1 MQPIPAQ
8 RFVGHR
14 VARVEDP
21 RLLTGRGRYVDD
33 ISVPGMLHA
42 HFVRS
47 PLAHARIRSI
57 DVGAARRHPG
67 VVAVYTGAEMEELT
81 HPFMGLLPLPDLY
94 HPMYFALASDRVRV
108 VGDPVALIIA
118 ESRYVAEDAAQLV
131 VVDYEELAP
140 VATIA
145 QALDPTRPAIWPGPG
160 GNVLQRDR
168 RDYGD
173 VDGAFR
179 VADRVVR
186 ETFVQHRYSN
196 QPMETRGCIA
206 EVDAVT
212 GTVEYHSATQN
223 SHLMK
228 WSLAALTGRRPVWQS
243 LVEIARQ
250 RERMA
255 GLLQKAKAM
264 AAANKAAAAAKDAEE
279 AEAHDHEHA
288 HPDHE
293 HAHLIEEPIGEGMVA
308 PVSPGKSMMQTF
320 LREPVRLLHLTRMLL
335 GLLARDPVTLPR
347 VTAQDIGGAFGAKVL
362 PTREDV
368 AVLAAAVDLGRS
380 VKWIEDRNEH
390 LLVGGQAREE
400 TLEVEAALTDDGTLL
415 GLRVHM
421 AMDQGAY
428 PAFPF
433 SAAMYPLMIR
443 TMMPGPYRLPALS
456 FTTTLTASNK
466 ATYVAYRGPWAV
478 ETWVR
483 ERMLDVAARE
493 LGIGRDEIRLRN
505 IIGPE
510 ELPRK
515 MLTGPT
521 LDVRMSARTTLERAL
536 QLADL
541 EHWPEIQAAAR
552 AEGRCLGLGF
562 ATFIEAAPGPPDFQE
577 SIMPGGSG
585 GLLEGEPAW
594 SVLEADGTVSVYTQ
608 QMPHGQGHETTL
620 AQVAADALGV
630 PIEQVRVRYGD
641 TSITPFGLSGTGGSR
656 SAPMAGGAVTYSA
669 RALREKVLDVAA
681 DLLEAS
687 RDDLVIDDGEVH
699 VAGVPAVA
707 VSFADV
713 AAARPGQQLR
723 GEFSFDGGEGGW
735 AQATHVC
742 WVDVDLQTG
751 RVRIDRYVAVEDCG
765 ELINPNVVD
774 GQVSGGVVQGIGAVL
789 YERSF
794 YDDQAN
800 FQAGTFM
807 DYLLPTAAEVPEI
820 EIHHVETPT
829 DIEVNYRGVGEGGMI
844 VAPAALTNAIEDA
857 LAHLGVRITEQHLP
871 PARILE
877 LAGVINPDA

>member
-1 MQPIPAQ
+1 MREAIAG
-8 RFVGHR
+8 RLVGTR

-21 RLLTGRGRYVDD
+21 RLLTGAGRYVDD
-33 ISVPGMLHA
+33 VTVPGMLHA

-47 PLAHARIRSI
+47 PFAHAVIRGI
-57 DVGAARRHPG
+57 DVDAARQLLG
-67 VVAVYTGAEMEELT
+67 VVAVYTAADMVALT
-81 HPFMGLLPLPDLY
+81 HPFMGFLPLPDLY
-94 HPMYFALASDRVRV
+94 HPVYYALAVGRVRV

-118 ESRYVAEDAAQLV
+118 TTRYVAEDAAQLV
-131 VVDYEELAP
+131 VVDYDELAP
-140 VATIA
+140 IATIA
-145 QALDPTRPAIWPGPG
+145 HALDPSRPAIWPAPG
-160 GNVLQRDR
+160 GNVLQRDEAR
-168 RDYGD
+168 YGD
-173 VDGAFR
+173 VDAAFAD
-179 VADRVVR
+179 ADRVVR
-186 ETFVQHRYSN
+186 ERFVQHRYSN
-196 QPMETRGCIA
+196 QPMETRGCVA
-206 EVDAVT
+206 EVDPVA
-212 GTVEYHSATQN
+212 GTVQYHAATQN
-223 SHLMK
+223 SHLLK

-255 GLLQKAKAM
+255 GLFQRAKAM
-264 AAANKAAAAAKDAEE
+264 SAANKAASSADAEPN
-279 AEAHDHEHA
+279 HHA
-288 HPDHE
+288 
-293 HAHLIEEPIGEGMVA
+293 IEEPIGEGLSA
-308 PVSPGKSMMQTF
+308 PMSPGKAMAQTF
-320 LREPVRLLHLTRMLL
+320 LREPIRIVYLARMVL

-347 VTAQDIGGAFGAKVL
+347 VTAQDIGGAFGVKVL

-390 LLVGGQAREE
+390 LLIAGQAREE
-400 TLEVEAALTDDGTLL
+400 TLDVEAALRDDGTLL

-421 AMDQGAY
+421 TMDQGAY

-443 TMMPGPYRLPALS
+443 TMLPGPYRVPALG

-483 ERMLDVAARE
+483 ERVLDIAARE

-505 IIGPE
+505 IIGPD

-536 QLADL
+536 AIADL
-541 EHWPEIQAAAR
+541 EHWPERQAAAR
-552 AEGRCLGLGF
+552 AEGRVLGLGF

-585 GLLEGEPAW
+585 GLLSGEPAR

-620 AQVAADALGV
+620 AQVAADELGV

-641 TSITPFGLSGTGGSR
+641 TSLTPFGLSGTGGSR

-669 RALREKVLDVAA
+669 RALRGHILDVAA
-681 DLLEAS
+681 DLLEAP
-687 RDDLVIDDGEVH
+687 RDDLVVDEGAIH
-699 VAGVPAVA
+699 VAGVPSIS

-713 AAARPGQQLR
+713 AGARPGESLR
-723 GEFSFDGGEGGW
+723 GDFDYDGGEGGW

-742 WVDVDLQTG
+742 WVEVDLNTG
-751 RVRIDRYVAVEDCG
+751 RVHIDRYVAVEDCG
-765 ELINPNVVD
+765 ELINPAVVD
-774 GQVSGGVVQGIGAVL
+774 GQISGGVVQGIGAVL
-789 YERSF
+789 YEKSV

-807 DYLLPTAAEVPEI
+807 DYLLPTAAEVPDI

-829 DIEVNYRGVGEGGMI
+829 DIEINYRGVGEGGMI

-857 LAHLGVRITEQHLP
+857 LAHLGVRITEQYLP
-871 PARILE
+871 PTRILE
-877 LAGVINPDA
+877 LAGVIPKP

>member
-1 MQPIPAQ
+1 MQAPAQ

-14 VARVEDP
+14 IQRVEDP

-33 ISVPGMLHA
+33 VVVPGMVHA

-47 PLAHARIRSI
+47 PFAHARIRGI
-57 DVGAARRHPG
+57 DVEDARRHPG
-67 VVAVYTGAEMEELT
+67 VVAVYTGADMEALT
-81 HPFMGLLPLPDLY
+81 HPFIGFLPLPDLY
-94 HPMYFALASDRVRV
+94 HPMYFALATDKVRV
-108 VGDPVALIIA
+108 VGDPVALIVA
-118 ESRYVAEDAAQLV
+118 ESRYVAEDAGQLV
-131 VVDYEELAP
+131 VVDYEELEP
-140 VATIA
+140 IATIEH
-145 QALDPTRPAIWPGPG
+145 ALDSSRPASWPGPH

-173 VDGAFR
+173 VDAAFR
-179 VADRVVR
+179 EADRVVR
-186 ETFVQHRYSN
+186 ERFVQHRYSN
-196 QPMETRGCIA
+196 QPMETRGSVA
-206 EVDAVT
+206 EVDPVA

-223 SHLMK
+223 THLLK
-228 WSLAALTGRRPVWQS
+228 WSLAALTGRRPIWQS
-243 LVEIARQ
+243 LVEIVRQ

-264 AAANKAAAAAKDAEE
+264 AAANKAAGASKADELGDGAQHAAV
-279 AEAHDHEHA
+279 
-288 HPDHE
+288 
-293 HAHLIEEPIGEGMVA
+293 EEPMGEGLSA
-308 PVSPGKSMMQTF
+308 PASPGTAMAQTF
-320 LREPVRLLHLTRMLL
+320 LREPVRIAHLVRMLL
-335 GLLARDPVTLPR
+335 GLLAKDPATLPR
-347 VTAQDIGGAFGAKVL
+347 VTAQDVGGAFGVKVL

-368 AVLAAAVDLGRS
+368 AVLAAAVELGRS

-390 LLVGGQAREE
+390 LLVAGQAREE
-400 TLEVEAALTDDGTLL
+400 TLDVEAALRDDGTLL

-421 AMDQGAY
+421 TMDQGAY

-433 SAAMYPLMIR
+433 SAAMYPLLIR
-443 TMMPGPYRLPALS
+443 TMLPGPYRVPALG

-483 ERMLDVAARE
+483 ERMLDLAARD

-505 IIGPE
+505 IIGPD
-510 ELPRK
+510 ELPQK

-536 QLADL
+536 ELADL
-541 EHWPEIQAAAR
+541 EHWPARQEAAR
-552 AEGRCLGLGF
+552 AEGRCVGLGF

-577 SIMPGGSG
+577 SVMAGGG
-585 GLLEGEPAW
+585 GGVMAGAPAR
-594 SVLEADGTVSVYTQ
+594 SVRGRGGAGSVVSQ
-608 QMPHGQGHETTL
+608 QMPPGRRHATTL
-620 AQVAADALGV
+620 AQVAADELGV
-630 PIEQVRVRYGD
+630 PIEQVVVRYGD
-641 TSITPFGLSGTGGSR
+641 TAITPFGLAGTGGSR

-669 RALREKVLDVAA
+669 RALREQVLDVAA
-681 DLLEAS
+681 DLLEAP
-687 RDDLVIDDGEVH
+687 RDDLVVDDGEVH
-699 VAGVPAVA
+699 VAGVPSISVTY
-707 VSFADV
+707 ADV
-713 AAARPGQQLR
+713 AAARPDGQLS
-723 GEFSFDGGEGGW
+723 GDFSYDGGEGGW

-742 WVDVDLQTG
+742 WVEVDLETG
-751 RVRIDRYVAVEDCG
+751 RVHLDRYVAVEDCG

-789 YERSF
+789 YERSV
-794 YDDQAN
+794 YDEQAN

-829 DIEVNYRGVGEGGMI
+829 DVEINYRGVGEGGML

-877 LAGVINPDA
+877 LAGVITPDA

>member
-1 MQPIPAQ
+1 MREAIAG
-8 RFVGHR
+8 RLVGTK

-21 RLLTGRGRYVDD
+21 RLLTGTGRYVDD
-33 ISVPGMLHA
+33 VTVPGMLHA

-47 PLAHARIRSI
+47 PFAHAVIRGI
-57 DVGAARRHPG
+57 DVDAARRHPG
-67 VVAVYTGAEMEELT
+67 VVGVYTGGDMEALT
-81 HPFMGLLPLPDLY
+81 HPFMGILPLPGLY
-94 HPMYFALASDRVRV
+94 NPVYFALAVDRVRV

-118 ESRYVAEDAAQLV
+118 ATRYVAEDAGQLV
-131 VVDYEELAP
+131 VVDYEELP
-140 VATIA
+140 PIATIEH
-145 QALDPTRPAIWPGPG
+145 ALDPSRPAIWPAPA

-168 RDYGD
+168 AEYGD
-173 VDGAFR
+173 VDSTFAG
-179 VADRVVR
+179 ADRVVR
-186 ETFVQHRYSN
+186 EQFVQHRYSN
-196 QPMETRGCIA
+196 QPMETRGCVA
-206 EVDAVT
+206 EVDPVA
-212 GTVEYHSATQN
+212 GTVQYHAATQN
-223 SHLMK
+223 THLLK
-228 WSLAALTGRRPVWQS
+228 WSLAALTGRRPVWES
-243 LVEIARQ
+243 LVEIVRQ
-250 RERMA
+250 RDRLA
-255 GLLQKAKAM
+255 LLATRAKALGQ
-264 AAANKAAAAAKDAEE
+264 ANKAAAIDPATKAA
-279 AEAHDHEHA
+279 
-288 HPDHE
+288 P
-293 HAHLIEEPIGEGMVA
+293 LEEPIGEGLSA
-308 PVSPGKSMMQTF
+308 PISPGKAMAQAL
-320 LREPVRLLHLTRMLL
+320 LREPIRIVHLARMVL

-347 VTAQDIGGAFGAKVL
+347 VTAQDVGGAFGAKVL

-390 LLVGGQAREE
+390 LLIGGQAREE
-400 TLEVEAALTDDGTLL
+400 TLDVEAAVRDDGTLL

-421 AMDQGAY
+421 TMDQGAY

-433 SAAMYPLMIR
+433 NAAMYPLMIR
-443 TMMPGPYRLPALS
+443 TMIPGPYRVPALA

-483 ERMLDVAARE
+483 ERVLDIAARE

-505 IIGPE
+505 IFGTD

-536 QLADL
+536 EIADL
-541 EHWPEIQAAAR
+541 EQWPERQAEAR
-552 AEGRCLGLGF
+552 AEGRVLGLGF

-585 GLLEGEPAW
+585 GLVGGEPAR

-620 AQVAADALGV
+620 AQVAADELGV

-641 TSITPFGLSGTGGSR
+641 TSLTPFGLAGTGGSR

-669 RALREKVLDVAA
+669 RALRGHILDVAA
-681 DLLEAS
+681 DLLEAT
-687 RDDLVIDDGEVH
+687 RDDLVVDEGAIH
-699 VAGVPAVA
+699 VAGVPSIT

-713 AAARPGQQLR
+713 AGARPGAPLR
-723 GEFSFDGGEGGW
+723 GDFDYDGGEGGW

-742 WVDVDLQTG
+742 WVEVDLHTG
-751 RVRIDRYVAVEDCG
+751 RVHIDRYVAVEDCG
-765 ELINPNVVD
+765 ELINPAVVD
-774 GQVSGGVVQGIGAVL
+774 GQISGGVVQGIGAVL
-789 YERSF
+789 YEKSV
-794 YDDQAN
+794 YDDQGN

-807 DYLLPTAAEVPEI
+807 DYLLPTAAEVPDI

-829 DIEVNYRGVGEGGMI
+829 DIEINYRGVGEGGMI

-857 LAHLGVRITEQHLP
+857 LAHLGVRITEQYLP
-871 PARILE
+871 PTRILE
-877 LAGVINPDA
+877 LAGVIPTA

>member
-1 MQPIPAQ
+1 MQTLPAQ

-33 ISVPGMLHA
+33 VSVPGMLHA

-57 DVGAARRHPG
+57 DVEAARRHPG
-67 VVAVYTGAEMEELT
+67 VVAVYTGADMEALT
-81 HPFMGLLPLPDLY
+81 HPFMGFLPLPDLY
-94 HPMYFALASDRVRV
+94 HPMFFALATDKVRV
-108 VGDPVALIIA
+108 VGDPVALIVA
-118 ESRYVAEDAAQLV
+118 ESRYIAEDAAQLV

-140 VATIA
+140 IATIA
-145 QALDPTRPAIWPGPG
+145 HALDPTRPAIWPGPG
-160 GNVLQRDR
+160 GNVLQRDQ

-173 VDGAFR
+173 VDTAFR
-179 VADRVVR
+179 TADRVVC

-196 QPMETRGCIA
+196 QPMETRGCVA
-206 EVDAVT
+206 EVDPVA
-212 GTVEYHSATQN
+212 GTVQYHSATQN
-223 SHLMK
+223 THLLK
-228 WSLAALTGRRPVWQS
+228 WSLAALTGRRPIWQS
-243 LVEIARQ
+243 LVEIVRQ

-255 GLLQKAKAM
+255 GLVEKAKAM
-264 AAANKAAAAAKDAEE
+264 AAANKSSGEGDPAKHAAV
-279 AEAHDHEHA
+279 
-288 HPDHE
+288 
-293 HAHLIEEPIGEGMVA
+293 EEPAGEGLSA
-308 PVSPGKSMMQTF
+308 PASPGKAMAQTF
-320 LREPVRLLHLTRMLL
+320 LREPVRIAHLIRMLL

-347 VTAQDIGGAFGAKVL
+347 VTAQDVGGAFGVKVL

-390 LLVGGQAREE
+390 LLVAGQAREE
-400 TLEVEAALTDDGTLL
+400 TLEVEAALRDDGTLL
-415 GLRVHM
+415 ALRAHM
-421 AMDQGAY
+421 TMDQGAY

-443 TMMPGPYRLPALS
+443 TMLPGPYRVPALA
-456 FTTTLTASNK
+456 FTTTITASNK

-483 ERMLDVAARE
+483 ERMLDIAARE

-505 IIGPE
+505 IIGTD

-515 MLTGPT
+515 MITGPT

-536 QLADL
+536 EIADL
-541 EHWPEIQAAAR
+541 DRWPARQEAAR
-552 AEGRCLGLGF
+552 AEGRCIGLGF

-577 SIMPGGSG
+577 SIMAGGG
-585 GLLEGEPAW
+585 GGVVAGEPAF

-630 PIEQVRVRYGD
+630 PIEHVKVRYGD
-641 TSITPFGLSGTGGSR
+641 TAITPFGLAGTGGSR
-656 SAPMAGGAVTYSA
+656 SAPMAGGAVTYAA
-669 RALREKVLDVAA
+669 RALRERVLDVAA
-681 DLLEAS
+681 DLLEAP
-687 RDDLVIDDGEVH
+687 RDDLVVDDGRVH
-699 VAGVPAVA
+699 VAGVPSIAVT
-707 VSFADV
+707 FADV
-713 AAARPGQQLR
+713 AAARPGEQLR
-723 GEFSFDGGEGGW
+723 GDASFDGAEGGW

-742 WVDVDLQTG
+742 WVEVDLETG

-765 ELINPNVVD
+765 EIINPNVVD

-789 YERSF
+789 YERSY

-829 DIEVNYRGVGEGGMI
+829 DVEINYRGVGEGGMI

-877 LAGVINPDA
+877 LAGVITADA

>member
-1 MQPIPAQ
+1 MAVAQ

-33 ISVPGMLHA
+33 VTVPGMLHA

-47 PLAHARIRSI
+47 PFAHAEIKGI
-57 DVGAARRHPG
+57 DVAAARRHPG
-67 VVAVYTGAEMEELT
+67 VVAVYTGAEMQAMT

-94 HPMYFALASDRVRV
+94 HPLFYALAVDRVRV
-108 VGDPVALIIA
+108 VGDPLALIVA

-131 VVDYEELAP
+131 VVDYEELEP
-140 VATIA
+140 IATIA
-145 QALDPTRPAIWPGPG
+145 HALDPSRPAIWPGPG
-160 GNVLQRDR
+160 GNVMQRDQ

-173 VDGAFR
+173 VEGAFR
-179 VADRVVR
+179 GADRVVR
-186 ETFVQHRYSN
+186 ERFVQHRYSN
-196 QPMETRGCIA
+196 QPMETRGCVA
-206 EVDAVT
+206 EIDPVA
-212 GTVEYHSATQN
+212 GTVQYHSATQN
-223 SHLMK
+223 THLLK
-228 WSLAALTGRRPVWQS
+228 WSLAALTGRQTIWQS
-243 LVEIARQ
+243 LLEIARQ

-255 GLLQKAKAM
+255 GLLKKAKAM
-264 AAANKAAAAAKDAEE
+264 SEANKAAAAAKPDPPK
-279 AEAHDHEHA
+279 
-288 HPDHE
+288 HP
-293 HAHLIEEPIGEGMVA
+293 HLIEEPIGEGLEV
-308 PVSPGKSMMQTF
+308 PVSPGKAMLQTF
-320 LREPVRLLHLTRMLL
+320 VREPIRVVHLMRMLL
-335 GLLARDPVTLPR
+335 GLLAKDPVTLPR
-347 VTAQDIGGAFGAKVL
+347 VTAEDVGGAFGVKVL

-368 AVLAAAVDLGRS
+368 AVLAAAVALGRS

-390 LLVGGQAREE
+390 LLIAGQAREE
-400 TLEVEAALTDDGTLL
+400 TLDVEAALRDDGTLL
-415 GLRVHM
+415 GMRVHM
-421 AMDQGAY
+421 TLDQGAY

-433 SAAMYPLMIR
+433 SAAMYPLLIR
-443 TMMPGPYRLPALS
+443 TMLPGPYRVPALG

-483 ERMLDVAARE
+483 ERMLDLAARE

-505 IIGPE
+505 IIGPD

-536 QLADL
+536 AIADL
-541 EHWPEIQAAAR
+541 EHWPAEQAAAR
-552 AEGRCLGLGF
+552 AAGRCVGLGF

-585 GLLEGEPAW
+585 GLMEGEPARA
-594 SVLEADGTVSVYTQ
+594 VLERDGSISVYTQ

-620 AQVAADALGV
+620 AQVAADELGV

-641 TSITPFGLSGTGGSR
+641 TAITPFGLAGTGGSR

-669 RALREKVLDVAA
+669 RSLREQALDVAA
-681 DLLEAS
+681 DLLEAP
-687 RDDLVIDDGEVH
+687 RDDLVVDDGAIH
-699 VAGVPAVA
+699 VAGVPSIA
-707 VSFADV
+707 VSYADV
-713 AAARPGQQLR
+713 ASARPGEQLR
-723 GEFSFDGGEGGW
+723 GDASFDGAEGGW

-742 WVDVDLQTG
+742 WVEVDLETG
-751 RVRIDRYVAVEDCG
+751 RVHVDRYVAVEDCG

-789 YERSF
+789 YERSM
-794 YDDQAN
+794 YDEQAN

-829 DIEVNYRGVGEGGMI
+829 DIEINYRGVGEGGMI

-877 LAGVINPDA
+877 LAGVITPDA

>member
-1 MQPIPAQ
+1 MQAPAQ

-14 VARVEDP
+14 VKRVEDP
-21 RLLTGRGRYVDD
+21 RLLTGHGSYVDD
-33 ISVPGMLHA
+33 VTVAGMLHA

-47 PLAHARIRSI
+47 PVAHAHILGI
-57 DVGAARRHPG
+57 DVEAARRHPG
-67 VVAVYTGAEMEELT
+67 VVAVYTGADMEALT
-81 HPFMGLLPLPDLY
+81 HPFMGFLPLPDLY
-94 HPMYFALASDRVRV
+94 HPMYFALATDKVRV
-108 VGDPVALIIA
+108 VGDPVALVVA

-140 VATIA
+140 IATIEH
-145 QALDPTRPAIWPGPG
+145 ALDPSRPAIWPGPH

-173 VDGAFR
+173 VDTAFR
-179 VADRVVR
+179 TADRVVR
-186 ETFVQHRYSN
+186 ERFVQHRYSN
-196 QPMETRGCIA
+196 QPMETRGCVA
-206 EVDAVT
+206 EVDPVA
-212 GTVEYHSATQN
+212 GTIRYHAATQN

-228 WSLAALTGRRPVWQS
+228 WSLAALTGRQPVWQS
-243 LVEIARQ
+243 LLEIARQ

-255 GLLQKAKAM
+255 ALLQKAKAM
-264 AAANKAAAAAKDAEE
+264 AAANKATSANKQADARPETPPHAA
-279 AEAHDHEHA
+279 
-288 HPDHE
+288 
-293 HAHLIEEPIGEGMVA
+293 IEEPIGEGLSA
-308 PVSPGKSMMQTF
+308 PASPGKSMAQTF
-320 LREPVRLLHLTRMLL
+320 LREPARIAHVTRMLL
-335 GLLARDPVTLPR
+335 GLLAKDPATLPR
-347 VTAQDIGGAFGAKVL
+347 VTAQDIGGAFGVKVL

-390 LLVGGQAREE
+390 LLVAGQAREE
-400 TLEVEAALTDDGTLL
+400 TLDVEAALRDDGTLL

-421 AMDQGAY
+421 TMDQGAY

-433 SAAMYPLMIR
+433 SAAMYPLIIR
-443 TMMPGPYRLPALS
+443 TMIPGPYRVPALG

-483 ERMLDVAARE
+483 ERILDLAARD

-505 IIGPE
+505 MIGAD
-510 ELPRK
+510 ELPQK

-536 QLADL
+536 VIADL
-541 EHWPEIQAAAR
+541 EHWPARQAAAR
-552 AEGRCLGLGF
+552 AEGRCVGMGF

-577 SIMPGGSG
+577 SIMAGGGG
-585 GLLEGEPAW
+585 GLMAGEPAR
-594 SVLEADGTVSVYTQ
+594 SVLETDGTVSVYTQ

-620 AQVAADALGV
+620 AQVAADELGV
-630 PIEQVRVRYGD
+630 AIEQVKVRYGD
-641 TSITPFGLSGTGGSR
+641 TSITPFGLAGTGGSR

-669 RALREKVLDVAA
+669 RALREQVLDIAA
-681 DLLEAS
+681 DLLEAP
-687 RDDLVIDDGEVH
+687 RDDLVVDDGNVH
-699 VAGVPAVA
+699 VAGVPSIAVTY
-707 VSFADV
+707 ADV
-713 AAARPGQQLR
+713 AAARPGVQLS
-723 GEFSFDGGEGGW
+723 GDFSYDGGEGGW

-742 WVDVDLQTG
+742 WVEVDLETG
-751 RVRIDRYVAVEDCG
+751 RVHIDRYVAVEDCG

-794 YDDQAN
+794 YDEQAN

-829 DIEVNYRGVGEGGMI
+829 DIEINYRGVGEGGMI

-877 LAGVINPDA
+877 LAGVIAPDG